1 LLSQQF
7 PVLVMEYGSVIFDMD
22 GVLLN
27 SLVSDEKW
35 KYDAVRD
42 ALRGKDLDVDNVS
55 KNDLRCFL
63 GDYGREECID
73 VCEEY
78 GLDPGEV
85 WELIAESTN
94 LARVEKLKEGDFRL
108 YSDARGFLESLNLR
122 DTELGIISNAPED
135 AVKST
140 LKVFN
145 VEKYFEYYRGVED
158 FQDLRKRKPH
168 PDHIEI
174 AEAELK
180 RKPFLYIGD
189 QASDIEA
196 ANNAGI
202 DSAWIKRGSNED
214 IDATYKVEDLEELGE
229 KLGILG

>member
-1 LLSQQF
+1 
-7 PVLVMEYGSVIFDMD
+7 MKYGSVIFDMD

-27 SLVSDEKW
+27 SLVSNEKW
-35 KYDAVRD
+35 KYDAVKQ
-42 ALRGKDLDVDNVS
+42 ALSKKEIDIDNVS
-55 KNDLRCFL
+55 KKDLERFL
-63 GDYGREECID
+63 GDYGRDECID

-78 GLDPGEV
+78 DLDAGEV

-94 LARVEKLKEGDFRL
+94 LARVKQLKSGDFRL
-108 YSDARGFLESLNLR
+108 YSDARGFLEALSMR
-122 DTELGIISNAPED
+122 DIELGIISNAPED

-140 LKVFN
+140 LKVLN
-145 VEKYFEYYRGVED
+145 VEKYFKYYRGVED

-189 QASDIEA
+189 QTSDIEA
-196 ANNAGI
+196 AKNAGV
-202 DSAWIKRGSNED
+202 DSAWIKRGQENSEL
-214 IDATYKVEDLEELGE
+214 DADYKVEDLKELGE
-229 KLGILG
+229 ELSIY